1 VGIVAGVAGVLLEGD
16 GVGHLLRHSVDL
28 DLDPERIQARHQL
41 IVEVR
46 DAARIE
52 GDELA
57 RSFTGDDGEIVVDE
71 VEIDL
76 EDAASVG
83 ERPSGETAGGEVE
96 GGVPELIL
104 ERGELDIELAD
115 DLGPHVQGF
124 PRVGPGIE
132 GQRRPALVTR
142 ERGWGGT
149 VGDGHRSPRDSRAF
163 ASTASSRSK
172 GTKMPPASWHTSNT
186 CKRWHERPGT
196 PPAAD
201 RPPAQTPT

>member
-1 VGIVAGVAGVLLEGD
+1 MGIVAGVAGVLLEGD
-16 GVGHLLRHSVDL
+16 GVGHLLRRRVDL

-41 IVEVR
+41 VVEVR

-76 EDAASVG
+76 EDAAAEG
-83 ERPSGETAGGEVE
+83 ERPRGKAARGEVE

-132 GQRRPALVTR
+132 GQRRPPLVT
-142 ERGWGGT
+142 
-149 VGDGHRSPRDSRAF
+149 
-163 ASTASSRSK
+163 
-172 GTKMPPASWHTSNT
+172 
-186 CKRWHERPGT
+186 
-196 PPAAD
+196 
-201 RPPAQTPT
+201 